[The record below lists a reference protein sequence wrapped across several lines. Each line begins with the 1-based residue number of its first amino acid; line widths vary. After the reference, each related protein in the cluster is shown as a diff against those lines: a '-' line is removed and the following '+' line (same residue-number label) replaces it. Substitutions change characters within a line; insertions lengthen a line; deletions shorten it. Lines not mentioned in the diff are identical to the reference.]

1 MIPRAVNVVTLGCLE
16 SEGAWMAYGLK
27 RGRKLAAAISL
38 IGILPLIAACGE
50 KNAYVAPP
58 PPKVTVAVPA
68 KKPVTRYLEST
79 GNVAAVNSADLVARV
94 AGFVQDIKYEDG
106 ATVKKGQVL
115 FVIEQKPYELKVQQ
129 AKANEDNAKA
139 ALISAQANYQRQA
152 DLVPSGSASKAA
164 LDNAVASR
172 DSAQASLDQ
181 AVAATKL
188 AENDLAY
195 TQVAAPFDG
204 IVTARKV
211 SIGAFVSG
219 NGTPLASIVS
229 SDPIYVNFTIGERET
244 IRVRAMIAER
254 GLTPAEL
261 KKVPV
266 EVSLQTETGYP
277 HKGTL
282 DYAAPSVDPSTGTLA
297 GRAIFD
303 NPKHVLLPGLF
314 VRVRIPLGPPKEEL
328 LVPDTALGTDQSGR
342 YLLVINKDDVVEQRR
357 VELGPLDGTL
367 QVIDK
372 GLGPD
377 DRVIVNGM
385 LRAVPGQKVDPQTAS
400 APPKSS

>member
-1 MIPRAVNVVTLGCLE
+1 
-16 SEGAWMAYGLK
+16 MAFGLK
-27 RGRKLAAAISL
+27 RGRDLAAAITL
-38 IGILPLIAACGE
+38 TGIIPLVAACGE
-50 KNAYVAPP
+50 KNTYVAPP
-58 PPKVTVAVPA
+58 PPKVTVAVPQ

-106 ATVKKGQVL
+106 AAVKKGQVL

-139 ALISAQANYQRQA
+139 TLISAQANYQRQA

-181 AVAATKL
+181 AIAATKL

-195 TQVAAPFDG
+195 TQVTAPFDG

-297 GRAIFD
+297 GRAVLD

-314 VRVRIPLGPPKEEL
+314 VRVRIPLGPPKDEL
-328 LVPDTALGTDQSGR
+328 LVPDTALGTDQGGR
-342 YLLVINKDDVVEQRR
+342 YLLVVNKDEVVEQRR

-372 GLGPD
+372 GLGPA

-400 APPKSS
+400 APPPKSS

>member
-1 MIPRAVNVVTLGCLE
+1 
-16 SEGAWMAYGLK
+16 MACRLRLRRY
-27 RGRKLAAAISL
+27 AAA
-38 IGILPLIAACGE
+38 AAVTGTVLLSGCGE
-50 KNAYVAPP
+50 SNTYVAPP
-58 PPKVTVAVPA
+58 PPKVTVAIPQ

-94 AGFVQDIKYEDG
+94 SGFVEAIKYQDG
-106 ATVKKGQVL
+106 DTVKKGQVL
-115 FVIEQKPYELKVQQ
+115 FVIEQRPYELKVQQ
-129 AKANEDNAKA
+129 AKAAEDNAKA
-139 ALISAQANYQRQA
+139 TLIKAQADYQRQA

-164 LDNAVASR
+164 LDNALGTR

-181 AVAATKL
+181 AAASAKL

-211 SIGAFVSG
+211 SVGAFVSG
-219 NGTPLASIVS
+219 TGNPLASIVS
-229 SDPIYVNFTIGERET
+229 TDPIYVNFSIGEQET
-244 IRVRAMIAER
+244 IRIRAMIAER
-254 GLTPAEL
+254 GLTPADL

-266 EVSLQTETGYP
+266 EVALQTESEYP

-282 DYAAPSVDPSTGTLA
+282 NYAAPTVDPSTGTLA
-297 GRAIFD
+297 GRGIFD
-303 NPKHVLLPGLF
+303 NPKHVLMPGLF
-314 VRVRIPLGPPKEEL
+314 ARVRIPLGPPKEEL

-342 YLLVINKDDVVEQRR
+342 YLLVVNKDDVVEQRR
-357 VELGPLDGTL
+357 VELGPLDGVL

-372 GLGPD
+372 GIGSD

-385 LRAVPGQKVDPQTAS
+385 LRAVPGQKVDPQPAS

>member
-1 MIPRAVNVVTLGCLE
+1 MLRETSRRRGARRAAPVMG
-16 SEGAWMAYGLK
+16 M
-27 RGRKLAAAISL
+27 AAIVC
-38 IGILPLIAACGE
+38 IAPILAACGE
-50 KNAYVAPP
+50 KNTYVAPP
-58 PPKVTVAVPA
+58 PPKVTVAPPQ

-79 GNVAAVNSADLVARV
+79 GNVAAVNAADLVARV
-94 AGFVQDIKYEDG
+94 SGFVQAISYEDG

-129 AKANEDNAKA
+129 AKANEDNARASLVK
-139 ALISAQANYQRQA
+139 AQADYQRQA

-164 LDNAVASR
+164 LDNSIGTR

-181 AVAATKL
+181 AIASTKL

-195 TQVAAPFDG
+195 TQVTAPFDG
-204 IVTARKV
+204 NVTARKV
-211 SIGAFVSG
+211 SVGAYVSG

-229 SDPIYVNFTIGERET
+229 MDPIYVNFTIGERET

-266 EVSLQTETGYP
+266 EVALQTESGYP
-277 HKGTL
+277 HRGTL
-282 DYAAPSVDPSTGTLA
+282 DYAAPSVDASTGTLA
-297 GRAIFD
+297 GRAILD
-303 NPKHVLLPGLF
+303 NKEFVLLPGMF

-342 YLLVINKDDVVEQRR
+342 YLLIVNKDNVVEQRR
-357 VELGPLDGTL
+357 VDLGPLDGTL

-372 GLGPD
+372 GVGAD
-377 DRVIVNGM
+377 DRIIVNGM

>member
-1 MIPRAVNVVTLGCLE
+1 
-16 SEGAWMAYGLK
+16 MAFGLK
-27 RGRKLAAAISL
+27 CGHRFAAAITLVCSSA
-38 IGILPLIAACGE
+38 LIAGCGE
-50 KNAYVAPP
+50 KNTYVAPP
-58 PPKVTVAVPA
+58 PPKVTVAAPQ

-94 AGFVQDIKYEDG
+94 SGFVEAIKYEDG
-106 ATVKKGQVL
+106 ASVKKGQLL
-115 FVIEQKPYELKVQQ
+115 FVIEQKTYELKVQQ
-129 AKANEDNAKA
+129 SKAAEDNAKA
-139 ALISAQANYQRQA
+139 ALVSAQANYQRQA

-164 LDNAVASR
+164 LDNAVGSR
-172 DSAQASLDQ
+172 DGAQAALDQ
-181 AVAATKL
+181 AIASTKL

-195 TQVAAPFDG
+195 TQVTAPFDG
-204 IVTARKV
+204 IVSARKV
-211 SIGAFVSG
+211 SIGAYVSG

-229 SDPIYVNFTIGERET
+229 SDPIYVNFSIGERET

-261 KKVPV
+261 RKVPV

-282 DYAAPSVDPSTGTLA
+282 DYAAPTVDPSTGTLA
-297 GRAIFD
+297 GRAILA

-328 LVPDTALGTDQSGR
+328 LVPDTALGTDQGGR
-342 YLLVINKDDVVEQRR
+342 YLLVVNKDDVVEQRR

-372 GLGPD
+372 GIGEG

-385 LRAVPGQKVDPQTAS
+385 LRAIPGQKVDPQAAS

>member
-1 MIPRAVNVVTLGCLE
+1 M
-16 SEGAWMAYGLK
+16 SYGLK
-27 RGRKLAAAISL
+27 RGRSLAAAITFAA
-38 IGILPLIAACGE
+38 ILPLLAACGE
-50 KNAYVAPP
+50 KNTYVAPP
-58 PPKVTVAVPA
+58 PPTVTVAVPQ

-79 GNVAAVNSADLVARV
+79 GNVAAVNTADLVARV
-94 AGFVQDIKYEDG
+94 SGFVQAISYEDG
-106 ATVKKGQVL
+106 ASVKKGQVL

-129 AKANEDNAKA
+129 AKAAEDNAKA
-139 ALISAQANYQRQA
+139 ALISAQAAYQRQA

-164 LDNAVASR
+164 LDSALGTR
-172 DSAQASLDQ
+172 DSAQAALDQ
-181 AVAATKL
+181 AIASTKL

-204 IVTARKV
+204 NVTARKV
-211 SIGAFVSG
+211 SVGAYVSG

-229 SDPIYVNFTIGERET
+229 MDPIYVNFTIGERET
-244 IRVRAMIAER
+244 IRVRALIAER

-261 KKVPV
+261 RKVPV
-266 EVSLQTETGYP
+266 EVALQTDTGYP

-282 DYAAPSVDPSTGTLA
+282 DYAAPSVDASTGTLA
-297 GRAIFD
+297 GRAILD
-303 NPKHVLLPGLF
+303 NQKFVLLPGMF
-314 VRVRIPLGPPKEEL
+314 VRVRIPLGPPTEEL
-328 LVPDTALGTDQSGR
+328 LVPDAALGTDQSGR
-342 YLLVINKDDVVEQRR
+342 YLLVVNKDNVVEQRR

-372 GLGPD
+372 GIGAE
-377 DRVIVNGM
+377 DRVVVNGM

>member
-1 MIPRAVNVVTLGCLE
+1 
-16 SEGAWMAYGLK
+16 MAHGLK
-27 RGRKLAAAISL
+27 RGRRLAAAITFV
-38 IGILPLIAACGE
+38 GILPLIAACGE
-50 KNAYVAPP
+50 KNTYVAPP
-58 PPKVTVAVPA
+58 PPKVTVAVPV

-115 FVIEQKPYELKVQQ
+115 FVIEQRPYELKVQQ

-164 LDNAVASR
+164 LDNAIASR

-195 TQVAAPFDG
+195 TQVTAPFDG

-229 SDPIYVNFTIGERET
+229 SDPIYVNFTIGEQET

-254 GLTPAEL
+254 GLTAAEL

-266 EVSLQTETGYP
+266 EVSLQTEAGYP

-297 GRAIFD
+297 GRAILD

-314 VRVRIPLGPPKEEL
+314 VRVRIPLGPPKDEL
-328 LVPDTALGTDQSGR
+328 LVPDTALGADQSGR
-342 YLLVINKDDVVEQRR
+342 YLLVVNKDNVVEQRR

-372 GLGPD
+372 GVGPE

-400 APPKSS
+400 TPPKSS

>member
-1 MIPRAVNVVTLGCLE
+1 
-16 SEGAWMAYGLK
+16 MAYGSK
-27 RGRKLAAAISL
+27 RGLAAAITFV
-38 IGILPLIAACGE
+38 GMLPLIAACGE
-50 KNAYVAPP
+50 KNTYVAPP
-58 PPKVTVAVPA
+58 PPKVTVAAPQ

-94 AGFVQDIKYEDG
+94 AGFVEAIKYQDG
-106 ATVKKGQVL
+106 DTVKKGQVL

-129 AKANEDNAKA
+129 AKASEDNAKA
-139 ALISAQANYQRQA
+139 ALISAQAAYQRQA

-164 LDNAVASR
+164 LDSALGTR
-172 DSAQASLDQ
+172 DGAQAALDQ
-181 AVAATKL
+181 ASAATKL

-195 TQVAAPFDG
+195 TQVTAPFDG
-204 IVTARKV
+204 IVTARRV

-219 NGTPLASIVS
+219 NGAPLASIVS
-229 SDPIYVNFTIGERET
+229 SDPIYVNFSIGEQET

-266 EVSLQTETGYP
+266 EVSLQTENGYP

-282 DYAAPSVDPSTGTLA
+282 DYAAPTVDASTGTLA
-297 GRAIFD
+297 GRAILD

-342 YLLVINKDDVVEQRR
+342 YLLVVNKDNVVEQRR

-372 GLGPD
+372 GVGAE

-385 LRAVPGQKVDPQTAS
+385 LRAVPGQKVDPQS
-400 APPKSS
+400 AAAPAKSS

>member
-1 MIPRAVNVVTLGCLE
+1 MARKIHRPRF
-16 SEGAWMAYGLK
+16 
-27 RGRKLAAAISL
+27 AAAMAFAAL
-38 IGILPLIAACGE
+38 LGLTACGE
-50 KNAYVAPP
+50 QNAYVAPP
-58 PPKVTVAVPA
+58 PPKVTVAVPQ
-68 KKPVTRYLEST
+68 KKAVTRYLEST

-94 AGFVQDIKYEDG
+94 SGFVEAIKYEDG
-106 ATVKKGQVL
+106 ASVKKGQVL

-129 AKANEDNAKA
+129 ARSAEDNARASLVK
-139 ALISAQANYQRQA
+139 AQADYQRQA

-164 LDNAVASR
+164 LDNAIGSR
-172 DSAQASLDQ
+172 DGAQASLHQ
-181 AVAATKL
+181 AMASTKL

-229 SDPIYVNFTIGERET
+229 SDPIYVNFTIGEQET

-261 KKVPV
+261 RKVPV
-266 EVSLQTETGYP
+266 EVSLQTEAGFP

-282 DYAAPSVDPSTGTLA
+282 DYAAPNVDPSTGTLA
-297 GRAIFD
+297 GRAVLD

-328 LVPDTALGTDQSGR
+328 LVPDTALGSDQSGR
-342 YLLVINKDDVVEQRR
+342 YLLVIDKDNVVEQRR
-357 VELGPLDGTL
+357 VEPGPLDGTL

-372 GLGPD
+372 GLAAD
-377 DRVIVNGM
+377 DRVVINGM
-385 LRAVPGQKVDPQTAS
+385 LRAVPGQKVDPQTLS
-400 APPKSS
+400 TPPKSS

>member
-1 MIPRAVNVVTLGCLE
+1 MGWSVDRTRFSAVAG
-16 SEGAWMAYGLK
+16 
-27 RGRKLAAAISL
+27 LAAL
-38 IGILPLIAACGE
+38 FGLTACGE
-50 KNAYVAPP
+50 QNTYVAPP
-58 PPKVTVAVPA
+58 PPKVTVAVPQ

-94 AGFVQDIKYEDG
+94 AGFVEEISYEDG
-106 ATVKKGQVL
+106 AAVKKGQVL
-115 FVIEQKPYELKVQQ
+115 FTIERKPYELKVQQ
-129 AKANEDNAKA
+129 AKAAEDNAKA
-139 ALISAQANYQRQA
+139 TLIKAQADYQRQA

-164 LDNAVASR
+164 LDNAIGSR
-172 DSAQASLDQ
+172 DSAQANVDQ
-181 AVAATKL
+181 ASTATKL

-195 TQVAAPFDG
+195 TQVTAPFDG

-211 SIGAFVSG
+211 SLGAFVSG
-219 NGTPLASIVS
+219 NGMALASIVS
-229 SDPIYVNFTIGERET
+229 SDPIYVNFSIGEQET

-282 DYAAPSVDPSTGTLA
+282 DYAAPNVDPSTGTLA
-297 GRAIFD
+297 GRAVLD

-314 VRVRIPLGPPKEEL
+314 VKVRIPLGPPKEEL
-328 LVPDTALGTDQSGR
+328 LVPDTALGTDQRGR
-342 YLLVINKDDVVEQRR
+342 YLLVVDKDNVVQQHR
-357 VELGPLDGTL
+357 VEPGPLDGAL

-372 GLGPD
+372 GIGEG
-377 DRVIVNGM
+377 DRIIVNGM
-385 LRAVPGQKVDPQTAS
+385 LRAVPGQKVDPQA
-400 APPKSS
+400 AR

>member
-1 MIPRAVNVVTLGCLE
+1 MVCRLRLRRYAV
-16 SEGAWMAYGLK
+16 
-27 RGRKLAAAISL
+27 AAAITGTVLLS
-38 IGILPLIAACGE
+38 GCGE
-50 KNAYVAPP
+50 SNTYVAPP
-58 PPKVTVAVPA
+58 PPKVTVAAPQ

-94 AGFVQDIKYEDG
+94 SGFVEAIKYQDG
-106 ATVKKGQVL
+106 DTVKKGQVL

-129 AKANEDNAKA
+129 AKAAEGNAKA
-139 ALISAQANYQRQA
+139 TLIKAQADYQRQS

-164 LDNAVASR
+164 LDNALGTR

-181 AVAATKL
+181 ASASTKL

-195 TQVAAPFDG
+195 TQVTAPFDG

-211 SIGAFVSG
+211 SVGAFVSG
-219 NGTPLASIVS
+219 TGNPLASIVS
-229 SDPIYVNFTIGERET
+229 TDPIYVNFSIGEQET
-244 IRVRAMIAER
+244 IRIRAMIAER

-266 EVSLQTETGYP
+266 EVSLQTETGFP

-282 DYAAPSVDPSTGTLA
+282 DYAAPTVDPSTGTLA
-297 GRAIFD
+297 GRGIFD

-342 YLLVINKDDVVEQRR
+342 YLLVVNKDDVVEQRR
-357 VELGPLDGTL
+357 VELGPLDGVS

-372 GLGPD
+372 GIGAD

-385 LRAVPGQKVDPQTAS
+385 LRAVPGQKVDPQAAS

>member
-1 MIPRAVNVVTLGCLE
+1 MAFGLGRGHNV
-16 SEGAWMAYGLK
+16 
-27 RGRKLAAAISL
+27 AAAIT
-38 IGILPLIAACGE
+38 IVGILPVLAACGE
-50 KNAYVAPP
+50 KNTYVAPP
-58 PPKVTVAVPA
+58 PPKVTVAAPQ
-68 KKPVTRYLEST
+68 KKPVVRYLETT

-94 AGFVQDIKYEDG
+94 SGFVEAIKYEDG
-106 ATVKKGQVL
+106 STVKKGQLL

-129 AKANEDNAKA
+129 AKAAEDNAKA
-139 ALISAQANYQRQA
+139 ALISAQAAYQRQA

-164 LDNAVASR
+164 LDSALGTR
-172 DSAQASLDQ
+172 DSAQAALDQ
-181 AVAATKL
+181 ATASLKL

-211 SIGAFVSG
+211 SIGAYVSG

-229 SDPIYVNFTIGERET
+229 SDPIYVNFNIGEQET

-261 KKVPV
+261 KRVPV

-282 DYAAPSVDPSTGTLA
+282 DYAAPTVDPSTGTLA
-297 GRAIFD
+297 GRGLFD

-328 LVPDTALGTDQSGR
+328 LVPDTALGTDQGGR
-342 YLLVINKDDVVEQRR
+342 YLLVVNKDDVVEQRR
-357 VELGPLDGTL
+357 VTLGPLDGSL

-372 GLGPD
+372 GIGD
-377 DRVIVNGM
+377 GDRVIVNGM
-385 LRAVPGQKVDPQTAS
+385 LRAVPGQKVDPQAAA

>member
-1 MIPRAVNVVTLGCLE
+1 MREWRAVGLTGRLFRAVPATTVLTALSLAVV
-16 SEGAWMAYGLK
+16 GLT
-27 RGRKLAAAISL
+27 G
-38 IGILPLIAACGE
+38 CGE
-50 KNAYVAPP
+50 SNTYVAPP
-58 PPKVTVAVPA
+58 PPQVTVAPPV
-68 KKPVTRYLEST
+68 KKPVIRYLEST
-79 GNVAAVNSADLVARV
+79 GNVAAVNTADLVARV
-94 AGFVQDIKYEDG
+94 AGFVEAIKYEDG

-129 AKANEDNAKA
+129 AKAAEDNAKA
-139 ALISAQANYQRQA
+139 TLISAQANYQRQA
-152 DLVPSGSASKAA
+152 DLVPSGSASRAT
-164 LDNAVASR
+164 LDNALASR
-172 DSAQASLDQ
+172 DSAQASLNQ
-181 AVAATKL
+181 ATASTKL

-195 TQVAAPFDG
+195 TQVTAPFDG

-211 SIGAFVSG
+211 SVGAFVSG
-219 NGTPLASIVS
+219 TGNPLASIVS
-229 SDPIYVNFTIGERET
+229 TDPVYVNFTIGEQET

-266 EVSLQTETGYP
+266 EASLQTEADFP

-282 DYAAPSVDPSTGTLA
+282 DYASPTVDPSTGTLA
-297 GRAIFD
+297 GRAILA

-314 VRVRIPLGPPKEEL
+314 VRVRIPLGPPKEEM

-342 YLLVINKDDVVEQRR
+342 YVLVVNKDNVVEQRR

-372 GLGPD
+372 GIGPE

-385 LRAVPGQKVDPQTAS
+385 LRAVPGHKVNPQPAS
-400 APPKSS
+400 APAKSS

>member
-1 MIPRAVNVVTLGCLE
+1 
-16 SEGAWMAYGLK
+16 MAYGLK
-27 RGRKLAAAISL
+27 RGRKLAAAIAFV
-38 IGILPLIAACGE
+38 GMLPLIAACGE
-50 KNAYVAPP
+50 KNTYVAPP
-58 PPKVTVAVPA
+58 PPQVTVAVPA

-139 ALISAQANYQRQA
+139 SLISAQANYQRQA

-164 LDNAVASR
+164 LDNALATR
-172 DSAQASLDQ
+172 DSAQASVDQ
-181 AVAATKL
+181 AIASTKL

-195 TQVAAPFDG
+195 TQVTAPFDG
-204 IVTARKV
+204 IITARKV

-229 SDPIYVNFTIGERET
+229 SDPIYVNFTIGEQET

-282 DYAAPSVDPSTGTLA
+282 DYAAPSIDPSTGTLA
-297 GRAIFD
+297 GRAVLD

-328 LVPDTALGTDQSGR
+328 LVPDTALGADQSGR
-342 YLLVINKDDVVEQRR
+342 YLLVVNKDNVVEQRR

-372 GLGPD
+372 GVGSE

>member
-1 MIPRAVNVVTLGCLE
+1 
-16 SEGAWMAYGLK
+16 MACGVD
-27 RGRKLAAAISL
+27 RSGLAAAAALAAL
-38 IGILPLIAACGE
+38 IVLPGCGE
-50 KNAYVAPP
+50 QNAYVAPP
-58 PPKVTVAVPA
+58 PPKVTVAVPQ

-94 AGFVQDIKYEDG
+94 SGFVEAIKYEDG
-106 ATVKKGQVL
+106 TAVKKGQVL
-115 FVIEQKPYELKVQQ
+115 FVIEQKPYALKVQQ
-129 AKANEDNAKA
+129 AKAAEDNARA
-139 ALISAQANYQRQA
+139 TLIKAQADYQRQS

-164 LDNAVASR
+164 LDNSLGSR

-181 AVAATKL
+181 ATTSTRL

-195 TQVAAPFDG
+195 TQVTAPFDG

-211 SIGAFVSG
+211 SVGAFVSG
-219 NGTPLASIVS
+219 AGNPLASIVS
-229 SDPIYVNFTIGERET
+229 TDPVYVNFTIGEQET

-266 EVSLQTETGYP
+266 EVSLQTETDYP

-282 DYAAPSVDPSTGTLA
+282 DYAAPTVDPSTGTLA
-297 GRAIFD
+297 GRAVLA

-328 LVPDTALGTDQSGR
+328 LVPDTALGTDQGGR
-342 YLLVINKDDVVEQRR
+342 YLLVVNKDDVVEQRR
-357 VELGPLDGTL
+357 VTLGPLDGML

-372 GLGPD
+372 GIGPE
-377 DRVIVNGM
+377 DRIIVNGM
-385 LRAVPGQKVDPQTAS
+385 LRAVPGQKIDPQP
-400 APPKSS
+400 APTPAAKS

>member
-1 MIPRAVNVVTLGCLE
+1 MAWGVRLGRCASAV
-16 SEGAWMAYGLK
+16 
-27 RGRKLAAAISL
+27 AISAMVL
-38 IGILPLIAACGE
+38 LAACGE
-50 KNAYVAPP
+50 KNTYVAPP
-58 PPKVTVAVPA
+58 PPKVTVAAPQ

-94 AGFVQDIKYEDG
+94 SGFVEAIKYEDG
-106 ATVKKGQVL
+106 AVVKKGQAL
-115 FVIEQKPYELKVQQ
+115 FVIEPKPYELKVQQ
-129 AKANEDNAKA
+129 ARAAEANAKA
-139 ALISAQANYQRQA
+139 ALVKAQADYQRQA

-164 LDNAVASR
+164 LDNAVGTR

-181 AVAATKL
+181 ASTSTKL
-188 AENDLAY
+188 AENDLTY

-211 SIGAFVSG
+211 SVGAFVSG
-219 NGTPLASIVS
+219 TGNPLASIIS
-229 SDPIYVNFTIGERET
+229 TDPVYVNFSIGEQET
-244 IRVRAMIAER
+244 IRIRAMIAER

-266 EVSLQTETGYP
+266 EVSLQTETDYP

-282 DYAAPSVDPSTGTLA
+282 DYAAPSVDASTGTLA
-297 GRAIFD
+297 GRGIFD
-303 NPKHVLLPGLF
+303 NPKRVLLPGLF

-328 LVPDTALGTDQSGR
+328 LVPDTALGTDQGGR
-342 YLLVINKDDVVEQRR
+342 YLLVVNKDDVVEQRR

-372 GLGPD
+372 GIGEG

-385 LRAVPGQKVDPQTAS
+385 LRAVPGQKVDPQATPTPA
-400 APPKSS
+400 KSS

>member
-1 MIPRAVNVVTLGCLE
+1 
-16 SEGAWMAYGLK
+16 MASGFY
-27 RGRKLAAAISL
+27 RNAAIAL
-38 IGILPLIAACGE
+38 VGLLPLLAACGE
-50 KNAYVAPP
+50 KNTYVAPP
-58 PPKVTVAVPA
+58 PPKVTVAVPV
-68 KKPVTRYLEST
+68 KKPVTRFLEST

-94 AGFVQDIKYEDG
+94 AGFVEAIKYQDG
-106 ATVKKGQVL
+106 DAVKKGQAL

-129 AKANEDNAKA
+129 AKAAEESARATLVK
-139 ALISAQANYQRQA
+139 AQADYQRQA
-152 DLVPSGSASKAA
+152 DLVPSGSTSKSS
-164 LDNAVASR
+164 LDNSLGTR

-181 AVAATKL
+181 AVASTKL

-195 TQVAAPFDG
+195 TQVTAPFDG
-204 IVTARKV
+204 VVSARKV
-211 SIGAFVSG
+211 SVGAYVSG
-219 NGTPLASIVS
+219 TGNPLASIVS
-229 SDPIYVNFTIGERET
+229 TDPVYVNFSIGEQET
-244 IRVRAMIAER
+244 IRVRAMIAAR

-282 DYAAPSVDPSTGTLA
+282 DYASPTVDPSTGTLA
-297 GRAIFD
+297 GRAILD
-303 NPKHVLLPGLF
+303 NPNNVLLPGLF

-342 YLLVINKDDVVEQRR
+342 YLLVAGKDGVVEQRR
-357 VELGPLDGTL
+357 VDLGPLDGTL

-372 GLGPD
+372 GVGPD

-385 LRAVPGQKVDPQTAS
+385 LRAVPGQKVDPQTAA
-400 APPKSS
+400 APAGK

>member
-1 MIPRAVNVVTLGCLE
+1 
-16 SEGAWMAYGLK
+16 MAYGLK
-27 RGRKLAAAISL
+27 RGRKLAAAIAFV
-38 IGILPLIAACGE
+38 GMLPLIAACGE
-50 KNAYVAPP
+50 KNTYVAPP
-58 PPKVTVAVPA
+58 PPQVTVAVPA

-139 ALISAQANYQRQA
+139 SLISAQANYQRQA

-164 LDNAVASR
+164 LDNALATR
-172 DSAQASLDQ
+172 DSAQASVDQ
-181 AVAATKL
+181 AIASTKL

-195 TQVAAPFDG
+195 TQVTAPFDG

-229 SDPIYVNFTIGERET
+229 SDPIYVNFTIGEQET

-282 DYAAPSVDPSTGTLA
+282 DYAAPSIDPSTGTLA
-297 GRAIFD
+297 GRAVLD

-328 LVPDTALGTDQSGR
+328 LVPDTALGADQSGR
-342 YLLVINKDDVVEQRR
+342 YLLVVNKDNVVEQRR

-372 GLGPD
+372 GVGSE

>member
-1 MIPRAVNVVTLGCLE
+1 
-16 SEGAWMAYGLK
+16 MACRLRLRRY
-27 RGRKLAAAISL
+27 AAA
-38 IGILPLIAACGE
+38 AAVTGTVLLSGCGE
-50 KNAYVAPP
+50 SNTYVAPP
-58 PPKVTVAVPA
+58 PPKVTVAIPQ

-94 AGFVQDIKYEDG
+94 SGFVEAIKYQDG
-106 ATVKKGQVL
+106 DTVKKGQVL
-115 FVIEQKPYELKVQQ
+115 FVIEQRPYELKVQQ
-129 AKANEDNAKA
+129 AKAAEDNAKA
-139 ALISAQANYQRQA
+139 TLIKAQADYQRQA

-164 LDNAVASR
+164 LDNALGTR

-181 AVAATKL
+181 AAASAKL

-211 SIGAFVSG
+211 SVGAFVSG
-219 NGTPLASIVS
+219 TGNPLASIVS
-229 SDPIYVNFTIGERET
+229 TDPIYVNFSIGEQET
-244 IRVRAMIAER
+244 IRIRAMIAER
-254 GLTPAEL
+254 GLTPADL

-266 EVSLQTETGYP
+266 EVALQTEGDYP

-282 DYAAPSVDPSTGTLA
+282 NYAAPTVDPSTGTLA
-297 GRAIFD
+297 GRGIFD
-303 NPKHVLLPGLF
+303 NPKHVLMPGLF
-314 VRVRIPLGPPKEEL
+314 ARVRIPLGPPKEEL

-342 YLLVINKDDVVEQRR
+342 YLLVVNKDDVVEQRR
-357 VELGPLDGTL
+357 VELGPLDGVL

-372 GLGPD
+372 GIGSD

-385 LRAVPGQKVDPQTAS
+385 LRAVPGQKVDPQPAS

>member
-1 MIPRAVNVVTLGCLE
+1 MSSG
-16 SEGAWMAYGLK
+16 SK
-27 RGRKLAAAISL
+27 RGRCLPVAIVLLSVTFL
-38 IGILPLIAACGE
+38 AACGE

-58 PPKVTVAVPA
+58 PPKVTVATPA

-94 AGFVQDIKYEDG
+94 SGFVEAIKYSDG
-106 ATVKKGQVL
+106 DTVKKGQLL
-115 FVIEQKPYELKVQQ
+115 FVIEQKPYELKLAQ
-129 AKANEDNAKA
+129 AKAAEAN
-139 ALISAQANYQRQA
+139 AQAGLTKAQADYQRQA

-164 LDNAVASR
+164 LDNAIGAR
-172 DSAQASLDQ
+172 DGAQASLEQ
-181 AVAATKL
+181 AAAASKL
-188 AENDLAY
+188 AANDLAY

-211 SIGAFVSG
+211 SVGAFVSG
-219 NGTPLASIVS
+219 TGNPLASIVS
-229 SDPIYVNFTIGERET
+229 TDPVYVNFNIGEQET
-244 IRVRAMIAER
+244 LRVRAMIAER
-254 GLTPAEL
+254 GMTPAEL

-266 EVSLQTETGYP
+266 EVSLQTDSGYP

-282 DYAAPSVDPSTGTLA
+282 DYASPTVDASTGTLA
-297 GRAIFD
+297 GRAVLD
-303 NPKHVLLPGLF
+303 NPKNVLLPGLF

-342 YLLVINKDDVVEQRR
+342 YLLVVNKDSIVEQRR
-357 VELGPLDGTL
+357 VELGPLDGTM

-372 GLGPD
+372 GVGPA

-385 LRAVPGQKVDPQTAS
+385 LRAVPGQKVDPQTA
-400 APPKSS
+400 AP

>member
-1 MIPRAVNVVTLGCLE
+1 MVCRLRLRR
-16 SEGAWMAYGLK
+16 Y
-27 RGRKLAAAISL
+27 AAAVAITGTLLLS
-38 IGILPLIAACGE
+38 GCGE
-50 KNAYVAPP
+50 SNTYVAPP
-58 PPKVTVAVPA
+58 PPKVTVAAPQ

-94 AGFVQDIKYEDG
+94 SGFVEAIKYQDG
-106 ATVKKGQVL
+106 DTVKKGQVL

-129 AKANEDNAKA
+129 AKAAEGNAKA
-139 ALISAQANYQRQA
+139 TLIKAQADYQRQS

-164 LDNAVASR
+164 LDNALGTR

-181 AVAATKL
+181 ASASTKL

-195 TQVAAPFDG
+195 TQVTAPFDG

-211 SIGAFVSG
+211 SVGAFVSG
-219 NGTPLASIVS
+219 TGNPLASIVS
-229 SDPIYVNFTIGERET
+229 TDPIYVNFSIGEQET
-244 IRVRAMIAER
+244 IRIRAMIAER
-254 GLTPAEL
+254 GLTPVEL

-266 EVSLQTETGYP
+266 EVSLQTETGFP

-282 DYAAPSVDPSTGTLA
+282 DYAAPTVDPSTGTLA
-297 GRAIFD
+297 GRGIFD

-342 YLLVINKDDVVEQRR
+342 YLLVVNKDDVVEQRR
-357 VELGPLDGTL
+357 VELGPLDGVS

-372 GLGPD
+372 GIGAD

-385 LRAVPGQKVDPQTAS
+385 LRAIPGQKVDPQVAS

>member
-1 MIPRAVNVVTLGCLE
+1 MRETSCRWRAGRAAPIM
-16 SEGAWMAYGLK
+16 GMAMLFC
-27 RGRKLAAAISL
+27 AAP
-38 IGILPLIAACGE
+38 ILAACGE
-50 KNAYVAPP
+50 KNTYVAPP
-58 PPKVTVAVPA
+58 PPKVTVAAPQTR
-68 KKPVTRYLEST
+68 PVTRYLEST
-79 GNVAAVNSADLVARV
+79 GNVAAVNTADLVARV
-94 AGFVQDIKYEDG
+94 SGFVQAISYEDG
-106 ATVKKGQVL
+106 ASVRKGQVL

-129 AKANEDNAKA
+129 AKASEDNARASLVK
-139 ALISAQANYQRQA
+139 AQADYQRQA
-152 DLVPSGSASKAA
+152 DLVPSGSASKAS
-164 LDNAVASR
+164 LDNSIGTR

-181 AVAATKL
+181 AIASTKL

-204 IVTARKV
+204 NVTARKV
-211 SIGAFVSG
+211 SVGAYVSG

-229 SDPIYVNFTIGERET
+229 MDPVYVNFTIGEQET

-261 KKVPV
+261 KMVPV
-266 EVSLQTETGYP
+266 EVALQTETGYP

-282 DYAAPSVDPSTGTLA
+282 DYAAPSVDASTGTLA
-297 GRAIFD
+297 GRALLD
-303 NPKHVLLPGLF
+303 NQKFVLLPGMF

-342 YLLVINKDDVVEQRR
+342 YLLVVNKDNVVEQRR
-357 VELGPLDGTL
+357 VELGPLNGTL

-372 GLGPD
+372 GISEG

-400 APPKSS
+400 APATSS